1 MSLKRKKWFSYDKI
15 ILSHTRTISLQRL
28 GTTINCTNTDIPVS
42 LQFKTVC
49 CQTTISHKFYSQR
62 LTAIL
67 IVQKHIPGS
76 FVGTSGNGS
85 VGTSGRFS
93 VTD

>member
-1 MSLKRKKWFSYDKI
+1 MLKNNFITHKDM
-15 ILSHTRTISLQRL
+15 HTISLQRL
-28 GTTINCTNTDIPVS
+28 DATINCTNTDIPVS
-42 LQFKTVC
+42 LQFKTVR
-49 CQTTISHKFYSQR
+49 CQTAFSHKFYSQR
-62 LTAIL
+62 LTVIL